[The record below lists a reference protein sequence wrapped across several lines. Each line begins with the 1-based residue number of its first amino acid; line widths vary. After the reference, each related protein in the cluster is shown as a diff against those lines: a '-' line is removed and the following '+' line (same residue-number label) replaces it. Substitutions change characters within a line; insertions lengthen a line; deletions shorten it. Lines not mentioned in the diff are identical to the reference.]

1 MAIFH
6 FNDIVSFSC
15 AFHCSSDEKG
25 VSDKRSKSKPP
36 DVFRWREV
44 GGGGGG
50 WMTGHKTKW
59 YVYV

>member
-6 FNDIVSFSC
+6 FNDIVSFNC

-25 VSDKRSKSKPP
+25 VSDKRSNSNHQM
-36 DVFRWREV
+36 FSA
-44 GGGGGG
+44 GGKGGVA
-50 WMTGHKTKW
+50 GHKTKW